1 MYKSEIHW
9 NQAEIISARTK
20 EEKQSRFEYLIDEI
34 KTSNF
39 DCLDGNDIDYYAA
52 ELTYN
57 DLSGKKW
64 SNNDVIDLNLEENP
78 DKTKFDYLN
87 CFSDS
92 DNMPPVPQVGS

>member
-9 NQAEIISARTK
+9 NQAEIISARTR
-20 EEKQSRFEYLIDEI
+20 EEKESRFEYLIDEI

-92 DNMPPVPQVGS
+92 DNDSIIDYY

>member
-9 NQAEIISARTK
+9 NQAEIISARTR
-20 EEKQSRFEYLIDEI
+20 EEKKSRFEYLIDEI

-64 SNNDVIDLNLEENP
+64 TNNDVINLNLEENP
-78 DKTKFDYLN
+78 DKTRFDYLN
-87 CFSDS
+87 CFSGS
-92 DNMPPVPQVGS
+92 DNDSIIDYY

>member
-9 NQAEIISARTK
+9 NQAEIISARTR

-87 CFSDS
+87 CFKGS
-92 DNMPPVPQVGS
+92 DNDSIIDYY